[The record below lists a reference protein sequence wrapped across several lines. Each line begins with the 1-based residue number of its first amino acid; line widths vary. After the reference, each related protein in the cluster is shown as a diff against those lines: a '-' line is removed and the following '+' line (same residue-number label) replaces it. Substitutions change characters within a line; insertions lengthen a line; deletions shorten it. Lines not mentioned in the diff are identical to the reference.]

1 MKRLQHDVA
10 WATSRRV
17 VGLLSLSDEEA
28 PDMFIKVYEA
38 IKAGLENYELQ
49 TDRIQTRLRP
59 QLKGSET

>member
-10 WATSRRV
+10 WATARRV
-17 VGLLSLSDEEA
+17 VGLLGLSDEEA

-49 TDRIQTRLRP
+49 TNRIQTRLRP
-59 QLKGSET
+59 QLKGSAK